1 MVQNTC
7 LIATATRTT
16 GRGGRMMSVNAAV
29 HTLLVSAI
37 VLVVFHLPLRSTS
50 FQLGNVFKAFTPQ
63 PTGGKIK
70 VGGAQRGDVIDARTK
85 LLRTISET
93 KNGKDASVETQRQV
107 LDLVEFLEKSSSS
120 SPRRSVDDIVRLVDG
135 TWFLDYTQP
144 IEIEGGEEEVVV
156 TIDDGEEGSSSLP
169 PSSYKVSS
177 KSLTKAGGQVNFL
190 GLTTV
195 DVSGGNGDNES
206 SSSSSSNGS
215 DDTSNKPS
223 TTTQSIDVK
232 NQRITNRVTKSG
244 FVSTIQVAGSYDVDE
259 ELLSSSTSSPSFRII
274 VSFDT
279 CLVELLGGKV
289 TLDLGFLFDL
299 RALTQNGSKVG
310 GWLETTYVDDK
321 IRIGRGNRGSLF
333 ILSREN

>member
-1 MVQNTC
+1 
-7 LIATATRTT
+7 
-16 GRGGRMMSVNAAV
+16 MSVNAAV

-37 VLVVFHLPLRSTS
+37 FLVAFHSPLRSTS

-63 PTGGKIK
+63 PTAGKIK
-70 VGGAQRGDVIDARTK
+70 IGGGQRGDVIDARTK
-85 LLRTISET
+85 LLKTISET
-93 KNGKDASVETQRQV
+93 QNGKDASVETQRQV
-107 LDLVEFLEKSSSS
+107 LDLVEFLEASSTSS
-120 SPRRSVDDIVRLVDG
+120 RRSVDDIVRLVDG

-144 IEIEGGEEEVVV
+144 IEIEGDGDEVVV
-156 TIDDGEEGSSSLP
+156 TIDDDEEGSSSLP

-177 KSLTKAGGQVNFL
+177 KSLTKTGGQVNFL

-195 DVSGGNGDNES
+195 DVSGGNDDIE

-215 DDTSNKPS
+215 DETSNKPS

-259 ELLSSSTSSPSFRII
+259 ELLLLSSSSSAPSFRII

-279 CLVELLGGKV
+279 CLIELLDGKF

-333 ILSREN
+333 ILSRGN